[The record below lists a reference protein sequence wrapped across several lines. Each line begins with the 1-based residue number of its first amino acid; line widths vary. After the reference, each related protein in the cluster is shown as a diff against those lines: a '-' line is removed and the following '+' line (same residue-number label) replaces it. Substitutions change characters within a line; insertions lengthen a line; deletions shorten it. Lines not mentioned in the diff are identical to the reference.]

1 MNEKT
6 ISCYCPFKDD
16 DILYKEAVTYKEK
29 RNWRRTSSAL
39 LERRVCCAV
48 GAVGRA

>member
-6 ISCYCPFKDD
+6 ISRCCPFKDD
-16 DILYKEAVTYKEK
+16 DILHKEAVTYKEK

>member
-6 ISCYCPFKDD
+6 VSRYCPFKDD
-16 DILYKEAVTYKEK
+16 DIQHKEAVTYKK
-29 RNWRRTSSAL
+29 KINQRRTSSAL